1 MLDNIMASPSAEM
14 EYIRGIADRVWKD
27 GIRSGRP
34 KEDTDWYLLYMQGFQ
49 RMLKEEAYNLME
61 REEHYV

>member
-14 EYIRGIADRVWKD
+14 EYIRGIAERVWKD

-34 KEDTDWYLLYMQGFQ
+34 KEDTD
-49 RMLKEEAYNLME
+49 
-61 REEHYV
+61 

>member
-14 EYIRGIADRVWKD
+14 EYICGIADRVWKD

>member
-14 EYIRGIADRVWKD
+14 EYIRGIAERVWKD

-49 RMLKEEAYNLME
+49 RMLKEEAYKLME
-61 REEHYV
+61 REENHV